1 MMGKKV
7 MIQFLASA
15 MSGGLALLILAL
27 SARLFGPEILGQVA
41 YFIGIL
47 GLIFTFSDLGLSRS
61 HVHFTAA
68 RGGQP
73 ELTTFLAIKLPLL
86 LVAGLA
92 ATAWSIWQRL
102 PGEFLV
108 LLLVEIFY
116 RLADSILISFEGQER
131 AWPQNLLKLAVKIIR
146 LLAVIIFGWKMASVI
161 GYALSFLIE
170 AAVIFLGAL
179 IMSRRWW
186 SVLPTREALKRY
198 LIYSWPFAAIIP
210 LSYLQENSLV
220 LMLKYWQGNAALG
233 IYVAGFGLFGF
244 IKSFSSSLMTYFF
257 PRISQLNQVKDQA
270 SIQRYTDMAVK
281 FSIWIMAPLVLILLI
296 FSQWLVPLVLGN
308 QFIPAINVF
317 RIYLLG
323 ILLLAIFNP
332 YDHVLFATNNHRSI
346 VRINFLTTLLLLIL
360 GWQLVPVWGGA
371 GAAWTNVII
380 WLIGGFW
387 QFRVMNQKTGIRFL
401 RDWRL
406 SKVEVK
412 YLYGLIHSF
421 GQAVFRFSG
430 KKTG

>member
-1 MMGKKV
+1 MGIKV
-7 MIQFLASA
+7 IIQFLASA

-27 SARLFGPEILGQVA
+27 SARLFNPEILGQVA
-41 YFIGIL
+41 YFTGIL
-47 GLIFTFSDLGLSRS
+47 GLIFAFTDLGLSRA

-73 ELTTFLAIKLPLL
+73 ELTTFLATKLPLL
-86 LVAGLA
+86 LIAGLV
-92 ATAWSIWQRL
+92 ATAWSTWHHL

-116 RLADSILISFEGQER
+116 RLADSILISFEGLER

-170 AAVIFLGAL
+170 AAIIFLGAL
-179 IMSRRWW
+179 VMSRRWW

-198 LIYSWPFAAIIP
+198 LVYSWPFAAIIP
-210 LSYLQENSLV
+210 LSYLQENSLI
-220 LMLKYWQGNAALG
+220 LMLKHWQGNAALG

-257 PRISQLNQVKDQA
+257 PRISRLNQDKDQA
-270 SIQRYTDMAVK
+270 SIQRYTDLAVK
-281 FSIWIMAPLVLILLI
+281 FSLWIMVPLVLILLI
-296 FSQWLVPLVLGN
+296 FSQWLVPLVLGG
-308 QFIPAINVF
+308 QFTSAINVF

-323 ILLLAIFNP
+323 ILVLAIFTP

-346 VRINFLTTLLLLIL
+346 VRINFLTTLLLLVL

-371 GAAWTNVII
+371 GAAWANVIT
-380 WLIGGFW
+380 WLIGGWW
-387 QFRVMNQKTGIRFL
+387 QFKVMNQKTGVKWL
-401 RDWRL
+401 TNWRL
-406 SKVEVK
+406 TKLEVK
-412 YLYGLIHSF
+412 YLHGLFNSLS
-421 GQAVFRFSG
+421 QAIFRSG
-430 KKTG
+430 RKTTG